1 MASRLSVLCI
11 VIAGLT
17 SCSWFDFSRSKVTVD
32 DVQHPLVVLFNGSLD
47 GWVNMGASQGWQVVE
62 RVIRS
67 EGGKNGNWLR
77 TKKEYADFAL
87 YLDYKASPGA
97 VGGVLLRCAE
107 QGNPS
112 ETGYECKIS
121 CEQPPS
127 DDMHCTGSLD
137 GYVKANPRPE
147 ETPDVWHT
155 FEIMCKGKR
164 IMIFVD
170 GRKTAD
176 VNQDDVEGLRNKPL
190 QGYIGLQECQAGEGT
205 SIEYRNI
212 RIRELQ

>member
-32 DVQHPLVVLFNGSLD
+32 EVQNPIVSLFDGNLD
-47 GWVNMGASQGWQVVE
+47 AWVNVGAPGGWQVADGIL
-62 RVIRS
+62 RN

-77 TKKEYADFAL
+77 SKKEYTDFAL
-87 YLDYKASPGA
+87 YLDYKASPG
-97 VGGVLLRCAE
+97 GNSGVFLRCAE
-107 QGNPS
+107 QGNPW

-121 CEQPPS
+121 CEQPPA
-127 DDMHCTGSLD
+127 DEMHCTGSLF

-147 ETPDVWHT
+147 ETPDVWHSY
-155 FEIMCKGKR
+155 EILCKGKR
-164 IMIFVD
+164 IMVLVD
-170 GRKTAD
+170 GHKTID
-176 VNQDDVEGLRNKPL
+176 VNQDDVEALHDKPL
-190 QGYIGLQECQAGEGT
+190 QGYIGLQDSQAGGS

-212 RIRELQ
+212 RIRELH